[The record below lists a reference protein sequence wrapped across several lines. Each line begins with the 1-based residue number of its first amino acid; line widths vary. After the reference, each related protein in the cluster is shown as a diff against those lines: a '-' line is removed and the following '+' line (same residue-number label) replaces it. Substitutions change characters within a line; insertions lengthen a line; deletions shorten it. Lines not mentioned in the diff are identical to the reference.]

1 MPNLLSSLALF
12 FCNSEMEDNTLAVI
26 KVVKNNNYTIMSNY
40 HLRDMNLSN
49 KTRGLLATMLS
60 LPPNWNF
67 TIEGLS
73 TICKDGV
80 DSIRSQLQELEKY
93 GYLVRMRYRNEKG
106 HLKGTEFFIYEE
118 PQQNKPIDEKPM
130 LENPILVPPAQ
141 VKPTQDNLTQI
152 SKEIINK
159 DKQNTDSTNYPS
171 TKQDGLRESR
181 RACEEKL
188 KEKFEFDLLVENGWD
203 ANRLTEVIRIMA
215 NVFCSTKPFFV
226 INGEN
231 IPRDDV
237 IDRLLLIDENHIS
250 YAFEVVDEKKG
261 EIYNIKDYYLSVLFN
276 APMTMDSYITEKLQR
291 LGVI

>member
-1 MPNLLSSLALF
+1 M
-12 FCNSEMEDNTLAVI
+12 AVI

-73 TICKDGV
+73 AICKDGV

-118 PQQNKPIDEKPM
+118 PQQNKPIDEKPI
-130 LENPILVPPAQ
+130 LENPILDPPAQ

>member
-1 MPNLLSSLALF
+1 M
-12 FCNSEMEDNTLAVI
+12 SEVFRVEKTD
-26 KVVKNNNYTIMSNY
+26 NYTVMSNY
-40 HLRDMNLSN
+40 HLRDKRLTL
-49 KTRGLLATMLS
+49 KAKGLLCYILS
-60 LPPNWNF
+60 LPDDWDY
-67 TIEGLS
+67 TLDGL
-73 TICKDGV
+73 KAKHPDGKTA
-80 DSIRSQLQELEKY
+80 IRSCLNNLEKA
-93 GYLVRMRYRNEKG
+93 GYLRRRQTISSNGQFSKNEYLVYEKPISESPSSG
-106 HLKGTEFFIYEE
+106 FPTTVNPTTDNPSTEKPTSENQT
-118 PQQNKPIDEKPM
+118 QQNTYI
-130 LENPILVPPAQ
+130 
-141 VKPTQDNLTQI
+141 
-152 SKEIINK
+152 
-159 DKQNTDSTNYPS
+159 QNTNQQNTYSTNYPS